1 MEKIYTGIERLNPS
15 ISNGLTNDQVNLRI
29 CQGLLNI
36 DTSIKPRSI
45 KDIIKVVNSNISQTK
60 RTAYSLYYSNK
71 DLSDRTQSQATE
83 IDQTTS
89 FMENISSAIKESTTN
104 IRSISDSM
112 VNARNDISNA
122 GSIINDTAKNTSLVF
137 ESSKKIG
144 DIIKIIED
152 IAFQT
157 NILALNA
164 SVEAARAGDQ
174 GRGFAVV
181 ASEVRNL
188 AQTTSESAKNI
199 TSLIEDSNDKIKRAT
214 DSANMSQKLF
224 ADIEKKIDNTTTIM
238 ENMVNTMH
246 KQEEDVHK
254 INTSMLN
261 IDSKTKENA
270 NLVDFM
276 KISSTELEKQTNDF
290 FSAMS
295 YFKTGVRRLEWSENY
310 NTNNSYIDEQHM
322 NLVNFV
328 NDIYSAIYEDD
339 LDRVKNVF
347 NMTLDYT
354 KYHFSDEEKFQKE
367 NADKYKKMN
376 EHFEQHRNFES
387 LVTKKIEELN
397 GASNWK
403 KTASDM
409 ADILSKWL
417 IQHIGV
423 WDKEFVK
430 TADI

>member
-1 MEKIYTGIERLNPS
+1 MKK
-15 ISNGLTNDQVNLRI
+15 V
-29 CQGLLNI
+29 
-36 DTSIKPRSI
+36 I

-246 KQEEDVHK
+246 KQEEDVNR
-254 INTSMLN
+254 INTSML
-261 IDSKTKENA
+261 I
-270 NLVDFM
+270 
-276 KISSTELEKQTNDF
+276 
-290 FSAMS
+290 
-295 YFKTGVRRLEWSENY
+295 
-310 NTNNSYIDEQHM
+310 
-322 NLVNFV
+322 
-328 NDIYSAIYEDD
+328 
-339 LDRVKNVF
+339 
-347 NMTLDYT
+347 
-354 KYHFSDEEKFQKE
+354 
-367 NADKYKKMN
+367 
-376 EHFEQHRNFES
+376 
-387 LVTKKIEELN
+387 
-397 GASNWK
+397 
-403 KTASDM
+403 
-409 ADILSKWL
+409 
-417 IQHIGV
+417 
-423 WDKEFVK
+423 
-430 TADI
+430 